1 MELSFY
7 LMRHGLIR
15 IGLSAVRIIRYG
27 QYERGIDKYSM
38 VYITFDSV
46 SFHFISFH
54 MASTTSILEDPTN
67 YIVQYSEK
75 TKYSCVLLGVS
86 LLFVIL
92 FFISPLS
99 VSSKSWYSWVTKFI
113 VIAMLAGTSVIL
125 FQAVKPIMDTKGV
138 IETDMFPDLK
148 NNFFITVGFIM
159 LIIVLGIVVLR
170 L

>member
-1 MELSFY
+1 
-7 LMRHGLIR
+7 
-15 IGLSAVRIIRYG
+15 
-27 QYERGIDKYSM
+27 M
-38 VYITFDSV
+38 VYIRLRSVPFRSVPFRSVPFRSVPFRSV

-54 MASTTSILEDPTN
+54 FISFHFIMASTTSILEDPTN

-92 FFISPLS
+92 FFVSPFS
-99 VSSKSWYSWVTKFI
+99 VSRGTWTSWIMKLV

-125 FQAVKPIMDTKGV
+125 FQAVKPVIDTKGI
-138 IETDMFPDLK
+138 IETDLFPDLK
-148 NNFFITVGFIM
+148 YNFFITVGFIL
-159 LIIVLGIVVLR
+159 LILVLGIVVLR

>member
-1 MELSFY
+1 
-7 LMRHGLIR
+7 
-15 IGLSAVRIIRYG
+15 
-27 QYERGIDKYSM
+27 
-38 VYITFDSV
+38 
-46 SFHFISFH
+46 

-75 TKYSCVLLGVS
+75 TKYSCVLLGIS

-99 VSSKSWYSWVTKFI
+99 VSSGSWYSWVTKLLI
-113 VIAMLAGTSVIL
+113 VAMLLGTSAIL
-125 FQAVKPIMDTKGV
+125 FQAVKPIMDTKGI
-138 IETDMFPDLK
+138 IETDLFPDLK
-148 NNFFITVGFIM
+148 YNFFITVGFIL